1 MDLQIGSS
9 SLVESLC
16 AAGNSDAPAAA
27 VKEVGTKSARILPS
41 RLMVRPVA
49 EEAIVPDQR
58 SGLTPA
64 QSVERKL
71 STMLRGGAAIP
82 VSHFRLARLC
92 RKG

>member
-1 MDLQIGSS
+1 MELQVGSP
-9 SLVESLC
+9 SLVESLY
-16 AAGNSDAPAAA
+16 AAGSADAPVAA
-27 VKEVGTKSARILPS
+27 VKDVGTKSARIPPS
-41 RLMVRPVA
+41 RLTVRPVA

>member
-1 MDLQIGSS
+1 MELQIGSP
-9 SLVESLC
+9 SLVEALC
-16 AAGNSDAPAAA
+16 AAGNADAPMAA
-27 VKEVGTKSARILPS
+27 VKEVTRSARIAPS
-41 RLMVRPVA
+41 RLPVRPVA